1 MAITK
6 RREIIPTE
14 QYSSVSEEFIKERQ
28 AEDDSDALYRNG
40 EVTEYSDQ
48 ESNSETEMED
58 NPVHEELQ
66 QLKPEHIRLYHPS
79 IQPLILSYHK
89 IKLCIIK
96 QA

>member
-14 QYSSVSEEFIKERQ
+14 QYSSVSEEFIKERP
-28 AEDDSDALYRNG
+28 AEDESDALYRNG

-48 ESNSETEMED
+48 ESNSETEIED

-66 QLKPEHIRLYHPS
+66 QLKLEHIRLYHSS
-79 IQPLILSYHK
+79 IQLLILSYHK

-96 QA
+96 